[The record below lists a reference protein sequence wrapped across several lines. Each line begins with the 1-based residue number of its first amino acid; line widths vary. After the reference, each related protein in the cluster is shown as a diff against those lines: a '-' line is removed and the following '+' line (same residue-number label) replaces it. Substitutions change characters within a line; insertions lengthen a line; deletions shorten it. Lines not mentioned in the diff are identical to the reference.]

1 MEIMFKI
8 CCSKDTK
15 NLPLQ
20 KLLTSYF
27 CLLNSKTMQAYLIW
41 LIAALALIIFEICSA
56 TFGAICFAI
65 GAGFSALAA
74 GLGANLTWQIVI
86 FAIVSLLTFVFLR
99 PFMMKFLDRK
109 SKDVKT
115 NADAL
120 VGRKAVVSE
129 RIDAAQHTGRVA
141 VDGDD
146 WKAITEDGSV
156 VEKGAE
162 VEIVKLDSIIL
173 TVRKPKAES

>member
-1 MEIMFKI
+1 
-8 CCSKDTK
+8 
-15 NLPLQ
+15 
-20 KLLTSYF
+20 
-27 CLLNSKTMQAYLIW
+27 MQPYQIW
-41 LIAALALIIFEICSA
+41 LIAAIVLIIFEICSA

-74 GLGANLTWQIVI
+74 GLGANLTWQIII
-86 FAIVSLLTFVFLR
+86 FAVASMLIFIFLR

-146 WKAITEDGSV
+146 WKAVTADGSII
-156 VEKGAE
+156 EKGVE

-173 TVRKPKAES
+173 TVKQINQ

>member
-1 MEIMFKI
+1 MEVY
-8 CCSKDTK
+8 
-15 NLPLQ
+15 Q
-20 KLLTSYF
+20 
-27 CLLNSKTMQAYLIW
+27 IW
-41 LIAALALIIFEICSA
+41 LVVAILLVIFEICSA

-86 FAIVSLLTFVFLR
+86 FAVISLLTFIFLR
-99 PFMMKFLDRK
+99 PIVMRFLDKK

-120 VGRKAVVSE
+120 VGRKAIVSE

-146 WKAITEDGSV
+146 WKAISADGSII
-156 VEKGAE
+156 EKGTE

-173 TVRKPKAES
+173 TVKSC